1 MTIASAHD
9 SVPARA
15 PLSPNAPLPFALRSS
30 LAASIVIALAVYL
43 GLFISGDFV
52 LRDPDTFWHINVG
65 QWMLQ
70 HGQVPRVDLYSY
82 TMAGKP
88 WIDTAWLSDVVY
100 ALAYDAGGW
109 RAVAFIANV
118 TGAAVIGV
126 ASYYLQQHLRFS
138 VAVLCAGAMAWGTFW
153 DFVARPH
160 LFSYLLLVV
169 WLSALLNA
177 FDKDKPALA
186 PFS

>member
-9 SVPARA
+9 SVAARA
-15 PLSPNAPLPFALRSS
+15 PLSPNAALLFVLRSS

-82 TMAGKP
+82 PMAGKP

-109 RAVAFIANV
+109 RAVAFIAN
-118 TGAAVIGV
+118 
-126 ASYYLQQHLRFS
+126 
-138 VAVLCAGAMAWGTFW
+138 
-153 DFVARPH
+153 
-160 LFSYLLLVV
+160 
-169 WLSALLNA
+169 
-177 FDKDKPALA
+177 
-186 PFS
+186 